1 MKKIII
7 TPILIV
13 ISLISLVFVY
23 WWQRGDALLVQ
34 PSSDFQDDGRGFIN
48 QGNIPPLT
56 TQSELQ
62 AQENIKAF
70 MDNSELKIQYINSS
84 KNPSNFTVGKV
95 ASIDDAPP
103 GVSGAWRIDTP
114 TEWERPV
121 HVFQQSEYI
130 DELCEV
136 YEYEIDARNNQLV
149 EVHVRYPEAIQ
160 ELSLD
165 ERKEK
170 CNSLGSLYGSVK
182 TEAEIKNVAMAYLR
196 RAISNLDQL
205 KSEFVYKPSKENPV
219 NIAAA
224 HEWIWQDTSYK
235 LPEGL
240 TGDVYNYP
248 TIRIIV
254 SSGGK
259 LIHYFNSVGLFQN

>member
-7 TPILIV
+7 ASILIV
-13 ISLISLVFVY
+13 ISLTSLVFVY

-34 PSSDFQDDGRGFIN
+34 LLSNFQDDGRGSIN
-48 QGNIPPLT
+48 QENIPPLT

-70 MDNSELKIQYINSS
+70 MNNSELTIQYISSS
-84 KNPSNFTVGKV
+84 KNPSNFTIGKV
-95 ASIDDAPP
+95 ASVDDAPH

-114 TEWERPV
+114 AEWDRPV
-121 HVFQQSEYI
+121 HAFQQSEYI

-149 EVHVRYPEAIQ
+149 EVHVRYPEIIQ

-165 ERKEK
+165 EKKEK
-170 CNSLGSLYGSVK
+170 CNSLGSLYGSVR
-182 TEAEIKNVAMAYLR
+182 TETEIKNVAMTYLGR
-196 RAISNLDQL
+196 SIPRFDQL
-205 KSEFVYKPSKENPV
+205 KPEFIYKSSKENPV

-259 LIHYFNSVGLFQN
+259 LIYYFNSVGLFKN